1 MNRHAFDGLSTSSLR
16 AMYAALAAW
25 PWRRLFARFRIALA
39 EELDAREL
47 ASFADDT
54 GAHPCRRVGGLQ

>member
-25 PWRRLFARFRIALA
+25 PWRRLFAR
-39 EELDAREL
+39 EL

-54 GAHPCRRVGGLQ
+54 GAHPCRRVGGVQ

>member
-1 MNRHAFDGLSTSSLR
+1 MNRHVFDGISSSSLR
-16 AMYAALAAW
+16 AMSAGLAAW

-54 GAHPCRRVGGLQ
+54 GAHPCRRVDGVQ